1 MRTCVKEAVCEASDG
16 QHYSVSA
23 QSMTVKPKPPWPN
36 EDYTNELPLVS
47 RCLVVTR
54 SGESASCLT
63 APAVLLETSQDD
75 LTVRGA
81 GDLLI
86 HNMLLILL
94 FFTCFDLV
102 L

>member
-1 MRTCVKEAVCEASDG
+1 MCEASDG

-63 APAVLLETSQDD
+63 APAVLLETSQVDFQP
-75 LTVRGA
+75 TVRSA

-86 HNMLLILL
+86 HNMLLIHL
-94 FFTCFDLV
+94 FFTPRPSLI
-102 L
+102 